1 MKEIAQALLFD
12 RDGRLL
18 IYLRDDK
25 PEIPFPAHWD
35 FFGGHLEPGETPEQ
49 ALVREVKEELGLELA
64 AWRFFRCYDCL
75 EGDAYPNRK
84 HIYYARIDR
93 NSSELS
99 LYEGQRLTAI
109 TRQERLFYKFA
120 NILGVILEDFVASGL
135 WLSAVDNSCDDFAA
149 K

>member
-1 MKEIAQALLFD
+1 MKEIAQVFLFD

-25 PEIPFPAHWD
+25 PEIPFPDHWD
-35 FFGGHLEPGETPEQ
+35 FFGGHLEAGETPEE
-49 ALVREVKEELGLELA
+49 ALVREVREELGVELN
-64 AWRFFRCYDCL
+64 AWSFFRCYDCL

-84 HIYYARIDR
+84 HIYYARIDQ
-93 NSSELS
+93 NTSELS

-109 TRQERLFYKFA
+109 AREERSAYKFA
-120 NILGVILEDFVASGL
+120 NILSVILEDFVAGGF
-135 WLSAVDNSCDDFAA
+135 WPAAVDNSLRDIGA

>member
-1 MKEIAQALLFD
+1 MKEIAQVLLFD
-12 RDGRLL
+12 RDDRLL
-18 IYLRDDK
+18 IYLRDAK
-25 PEIPFPAHWD
+25 PEIPFPDHWD
-35 FFGGHLEPGETPEQ
+35 LFGGHLEPGETPEQ
-49 ALVREVKEELGLELA
+49 ALMREVKEELGVELA

-93 NSSELS
+93 NTSDLL

-109 TRQERLFYKFA
+109 AREERFHYRFA
-120 NILGVILEDFVASGL
+120 NILGAILEDFVASGF
-135 WLSAVDNSCDDFAA
+135 WPSAVDNSCGDISA